1 MPSTDPT
8 KKEQELFNV
17 FVSSDNVD
25 MEDVVDVELHHAEE
39 SNHSRTKQDPPI
51 TKENE
56 DADIDDLLDA
66 DLPQTPSPDDRDD
79 EQQEA
84 AHKLRRSTTRFA
96 SALKTASVDL
106 DSKYGISAS
115 AKGIDQTFGV
125 SQTAQVVE
133 RWLSK
138 CSLKVGE
145 TAKELVPTGT
155 VDESVQQVSSRIT
168 KTLEKTGVTEVW
180 NKETTR
186 VHQFDK
192 EHRITTQTME
202 AVATGFDWVA
212 STIPSSKSE

>member
-1 MPSTDPT
+1 MASTADT
-8 KKEQELFNV
+8 AKEELFNV
-17 FVSSDNVD
+17 FVSSDNVG
-25 MEDVVDVELHHAEE
+25 MEDVVDVELHAEE
-39 SNHSRTKQDPPI
+39 SSHIRTKQDPP
-51 TKENE
+51 TQENE
-56 DADIDDLLDA
+56 DENKDINDTLDDDL
-66 DLPQTPSPDDRDD
+66 QQQEPSPDDRDD

-96 SALKTASVDL
+96 SALKTASEDL

-145 TAKELVPTGT
+145 KAKELVPTGT
-155 VDESVQQVSSRIT
+155 DESVQQVSTSIT
-168 KTLEKTGVTEVW
+168 ETLEKTGVTDVW

-186 VHQFDK
+186 VHKFDK
-192 EHRITTQTME
+192 EHRISTQTME

-212 STIPSSKSE
+212 SNIPSSKSE

>member
-1 MPSTDPT
+1 MASTDPA
-8 KKEQELFNV
+8 KEEQELFNV

-25 MEDVVDVELHHAEE
+25 MEDVVDVELHAEE
-39 SNHSRTKQDPPI
+39 SNHSRTKQDPPT

-56 DADIDDLLDA
+56 DADSDDLLDA

-96 SALKTASVDL
+96 SALKTASEDL
-106 DSKYGISAS
+106 DTKYGISAS

-125 SQTAQVVE
+125 SQTAHVVGSCF
-133 RWLSK
+133 SK
-138 CSLKVGE
+138 WSSKVGE
-145 TAKELVPTGT
+145 KAKALVPTGT
-155 VDESVQQVSSRIT
+155 VDESVQQVSTSLT
-168 KTLEKTGVTEVW
+168 ETLEKTGVTEVW

-192 EHRITTQTME
+192 EHRISTQTME

>member
-25 MEDVVDVELHHAEE
+25 MEDVVDVELHAEE
-39 SNHSRTKQDPPI
+39 SHHSRTKQDPPI

>member
-1 MPSTDPT
+1 MASTDPA
-8 KKEQELFNV
+8 KEEQELFNV

-25 MEDVVDVELHHAEE
+25 MEDVVDVELHAEE
-39 SNHSRTKQDPPI
+39 SHHSRTKQDPPI

-56 DADIDDLLDA
+56 DADFDDLLDN
-66 DLPQTPSPDDRDD
+66 DLPQEPSLDDRDD
-79 EQQEA
+79 EQHEA
-84 AHKLRRSTTRFA
+84 AHKLRQSTTRFA
-96 SALKTASVDL
+96 SALKTASEDL
-106 DSKYGISAS
+106 DTKYGISAS

-125 SQTAQVVE
+125 SHTAHVVGNCF
-133 RWLSK
+133 SK
-138 CSLKVGE
+138 WSSKARE
-145 TAKELVPTGT
+145 KAKALVPTGT
-155 VDESVQQVSSRIT
+155 VDESVQQVSTSLT
-168 KTLEKTGVTEVW
+168 ETLEKTGVTEVW